1 MIGAPRSP
9 TITVVSDRLVHVVS
23 PLVAGFPFALIG
35 LIIGVGPGCSLLA
48 GGDPINLYNRFIWFS
63 VDKRVSRGIL

>member
-48 GGDPINLYNRFIWFS
+48 AR
-63 VDKRVSRGIL
+63 

>member
-48 GGDPINLYNRFIWFS
+48 GRDPTNRYKRFS
-63 VDKRVSRGIL
+63 RFSFDSYVLRAIL